1 MPFVKPDKNRISP
14 DLIKPEFEEA
24 PDSEDFDLLQ
34 TLKNGFVLENEFS
47 AIAMNKARGGGVR
60 DPNFDWA
67 AAMDKLPL
75 EYSASRNIGRMFD
88 HAENQEH
95 FDAIREQ
102 IDDRAAREKYNS
114 QAGWKGVVG
123 TLPADLFNFTNLLPF
138 GAAVKG
144 AKGAK
149 SILQNGLK
157 TAMYGASSMT
167 ASEVILHN
175 EQETRTLGQSAA
187 NIAAGTAIS
196 GVLGAALHAKLRKTP
211 GYEKFEK
218 QFEKEMMYSEDADF
232 IADVKANA
240 EEVQPRSVGA
250 AAVKKK
256 SYEEMMDDNTLVRD
270 KAFSKLKFQDPG
282 FRLAYNES
290 LNARLY
296 LQDIAQFDPKFKKH
310 LKGETQGVS
319 VETEVLM
326 DIDERALVDRHAGD
340 MFAKYKKRVGKD
352 PMRLSKADF
361 NEEIFMALVRGGK
374 SEIQEAAAASAQ
386 YRKLYTKYGDEGI
399 ESGLF
404 KDKEAILSKRETYAP
419 QKVNEAMVARHPAE
433 YQQVLVDIVKD
444 SYAKA
449 TKGNKAR
456 IYEDAVEFKDDS
468 FFQDLAA
475 DMHRNQ
481 MGTQSADIV
490 QGLAYTTKPRYAKKR
505 VIDVDYDTPLGKRYL
520 KFLDKDVEGLT
531 RNYVNTVSRRSK
543 LVKRFGEDFLDD
555 DIKSRKSEVVQAISD
570 DFKKLKAKAIDDPK
584 KFAALAK
591 QEEKTLNDVFGLRD
605 RLLGTYGYS
614 MNPNSWAYRAQKQI
628 KQYNMGTMLGDVTA
642 SSVPDLG
649 KLIAEAGF
657 TKFTTRGMKPLI
669 KALVSKDFRR
679 YLAENFPEASRLSSG
694 VEFVQG
700 GRVAGIS
707 GVMDDFGKHTKFER
721 LADNISQK
729 AISATGIRHWNAAL
743 KQIASMIISE
753 NMIDAMKA
761 LKKGKASTKQ
771 VSNLAR
777 SGISLE
783 DAASILKHIE
793 KHGVKQGEITIP
805 NIAKWEGPR
814 AASLGELYASAL
826 RKDMDRVIV
835 TPGIATTPLWMSKNG
850 LTLFGQFQSFG
861 FSSMQKTFVPMVQDF
876 DANTVQ
882 GLTFMIGL
890 GTLVAAYKRAASGRP
905 MPDAATLIQEGVDRS
920 GITGWLMDVNNRLEK
935 ISQGK
940 VGISGILNTN
950 SESKYYGHGSAAV
963 LGPTSGQID
972 NLMSIASDVL
982 SGRAD
987 QRTTHAVRKAM
998 ILQNMVGPR
1007 QAYDYI
1013 ENTFNGALGIPKS
1026 K

>member
-1 MPFVKPDKNRISP
+1 MPFVKPDKNKISP
-14 DLIKPEFEEA
+14 DLIKPEFEDA
-24 PDSEDFDLLQ
+24 PDSEDFSLAQ
-34 TLKNGFVLENEFS
+34 ALKNGFVLENEFS
-47 AIAMNKARGGGVR
+47 AIAMNKARGNGVR
-60 DPNFDWA
+60 DPEFDWA
-67 AAMDKLPL
+67 AAMEALPL

-102 IDDRAAREKYNS
+102 IDDRVAREQYNS
-114 QAGWKGVVG
+114 QAGWKGVAG
-123 TLPADLFNFTNLLPF
+123 NMTAGLFNATNLIPG

-144 AKGAK
+144 LKGAT
-149 SILQNGLK
+149 SFLQNGLK

-175 EQETRTLGQSAA
+175 EQETRTLGESAA
-187 NIAAGTAIS
+187 NIASGTLLS
-196 GVLGAALHAKLRKTP
+196 GVLGGALHAKFAKSP
-211 GYEKFEK
+211 EYGKFTK
-218 QFEKEMMYSEDADF
+218 QFEDEMKYSTDDF
-232 IADVKANA
+232 VEGVKAGA
-240 EEVQPRSVGA
+240 EDVQPRSVGA

-270 KAFSKLKFQDPG
+270 KVYSKLKFQDPG
-282 FRLAYNES
+282 FRLAYNPS

-310 LKGETQGVS
+310 KRGETQGVS

-340 MFAKYKKRVGKD
+340 MFAKYKRRIGKD

-361 NEEIFMALVRGGK
+361 NEEIFMALTRGGK
-374 SEIQEAAAASAQ
+374 SEIQEVAAASAQ

-404 KDKEAILSKRETYAP
+404 KDKEAILSKRETYVP
-419 QKVNEAMVARHPAE
+419 QKVNEAMVARYPAE
-433 YQQVLVDIVKD
+433 FQQILVEKIKGD
-444 SYAKA
+444 YALA
-449 TKGNKAR
+449 TKGNRAR
-456 IYEDAVEFKDDS
+456 IYEDAIEFKDDR

-475 DMHRNQ
+475 DIHRNIT
-481 MGTQSADIV
+481 GTKSADIV
-490 QGLAYTTKPRYAKKR
+490 DGVGFTTKPSYAKNKKL
-505 VIDVDYDTPLGKRYL
+505 DFDYDTPLGQRFL
-520 KFLDKDVEGLT
+520 KFLDRDVEGLT

-555 DIKSRKSEVVQAISD
+555 DIKARKSEVVQAISE

-584 KFAALAK
+584 KYAALVK
-591 QEEKTLNDVFGLRD
+591 QEERTLNDIFGLRD

-614 MNPNSWAYRAQKQI
+614 MNPNSWAYRAQKQA
-628 KQYNMGTMLGDVTA
+628 KQYNMVTMLGDVTA
-642 SSVPDLG
+642 SSTPDIG

-657 TKFTTRGMKPLI
+657 TKFAARGMAPLM
-669 KALVSKDFRR
+669 KALVSKDFRK
-679 YLAENFPEASRLSSG
+679 YLSENFTEASRLSSG
-694 VEFVQG
+694 IEFVQG
-700 GRVAGIS
+700 GRVNAIS
-707 GVMDDFGKHTKFER
+707 EVMDDFGKHTKFER
-721 LADNISQK
+721 AADAVSQK

-743 KQIASMIISE
+743 KQIASTIISE

-761 LKKGKASTKQ
+761 LKKGKATTKQ
-771 VSNLAR
+771 ISNLAR

-783 DAASILKHIE
+783 DAAEIFKHIE
-793 KHGVKQGEITIP
+793 KHGVKQGQITIP
-805 NIAKWEGPR
+805 NIAKWEGPQ
-814 AASLGELYASAL
+814 AASLGNLYASAL

-876 DANTVQ
+876 DANMVQ
-882 GLTFMIGL
+882 GLTFMIGM

-920 GITGWLMDVNNRLEK
+920 GVTGWLMDVNNRLEK

-940 VGISGILNTN
+940 VGISGILGTN

-972 NLMSIASDVL
+972 NLMGIASDVL

-998 ILQNMVGPR
+998 ILQNMIGVR
-1007 QAYDYI
+1007 QAADYM
-1013 ENTFNGALGIPKS
+1013 EDTFNGALGIPKS

>member
-14 DLIKPEFEEA
+14 DLIKPEFEEG
-24 PDSEDFDLLQ
+24 PDSEDFSLIQ
-34 TLKNGFVLENEFS
+34 SLKNGFVLENEFS

-88 HAENQEH
+88 HAESQEH

-102 IDDRAAREKYNS
+102 IDDRTARAKYNS

-123 TLPADLFNFTNLLPF
+123 DMTGGFLSPLNLVPF
-138 GAAVKG
+138 GSAVKG

-149 SILQNGLK
+149 SLLQNGLK

-175 EQETRTLGQSAA
+175 EQETRTLGESAA
-187 NIAAGTAIS
+187 NIASGAVLS
-196 GVLGAALHAKLRKTP
+196 GVLGAAVHTKLAKSP
-211 GYEKFEK
+211 EYGKFEK
-218 QFEKEMMYSEDADF
+218 QFEEEMKYSTDDF
-232 IADVKANA
+232 VEDVKAGA
-240 EEVQPRSVGA
+240 EDVQPRSVGA

-256 SYEEMMDDNTLVRD
+256 SYEEMMDDNTLIR
-270 KAFSKLKFQDPG
+270 AGAYSKLKFQDPG

-310 LKGETQGVS
+310 KRGETQGVA
-319 VETEVLM
+319 VETEVLR

-361 NEEIFMALVRGGK
+361 NEEIFMTLTRGGK

-404 KDKEAILSKRETYAP
+404 KDAEAITSKRDTYVP
-419 QKVNEAMVARHPAE
+419 QKVDEAMVARYPAE
-433 YQQVLVDIVKD
+433 FQQILVEKIKGD
-444 SYAKA
+444 YALA
-449 TKGNKAR
+449 AKGNKAR

-475 DMHRNQ
+475 DIHRNIT
-481 MGTQSADIV
+481 GTKSADIV
-490 QGLAYTTKPRYAKKR
+490 EGVGFTTKPSYAKNRKL
-505 VIDVDYDTPLGKRYL
+505 DFDYDTPLGKRFL

-543 LVKRFGEDFLDD
+543 LVKRFSEDFLDD

-614 MNPNSWAYRAQKQI
+614 MNPNSWAYRAQKQA
-628 KQYNMGTMLGDVTA
+628 KQYNMVTMLGDVTA
-642 SSVPDLG
+642 SSTPDLG

-657 TKFTTRGMKPLI
+657 TKFATRGMAPLI
-669 KALVSKDFRR
+669 KALVSKDFRK
-679 YLAENFPEASRLSSG
+679 YLAENFTEASRLLSG

-700 GRVAGIS
+700 GRVASIS
-707 GVMDDFGKHTKFER
+707 DVMDDFGKHTKFER
-721 LADNISQK
+721 AADKVSQK

-743 KQIASMIISE
+743 KQIASTIISE

-761 LKKGKASTKQ
+761 LRKGKATPKQ

-783 DAASILKHIE
+783 DAAEIFKHIE
-793 KHGVKQGEITIP
+793 KHGVKQGKITIP

-814 AASLGELYASAL
+814 AASLGKLYASAL

-882 GLTFMIGL
+882 GLTFMIGM
-890 GTLVAAYKRAASGRP
+890 GTLVAAYKRAASGRQ

-920 GITGWLMDVNNRLEK
+920 GVTGWLMDVNNRLEK

-940 VGISGILNTN
+940 VGISGILGTN

-972 NLMSIASDVL
+972 NLMGIASDVL
-982 SGRAD
+982 SGRVD
-987 QRTTHAVRKAM
+987 QRTTHAVRKA
-998 ILQNMVGPR
+998 IPLQNMIGVR
-1007 QAYDYI
+1007 QGYDYM
-1013 ENTFNGALGIPKS
+1013 EDTFNGALGIPKS

>member
-14 DLIKPEFEEA
+14 DLIKPEFEEG
-24 PDSEDFDLLQ
+24 PDSEDFSLIQ

-67 AAMDKLPL
+67 AAMDALPL

-88 HAENQEH
+88 HAESQEH
-95 FDAIREQ
+95 FDAIKEQ
-102 IDDRAAREKYNS
+102 IDDRTAREKYNS
-114 QAGWKGVVG
+114 QAGWKGLIG
-123 TLPADLFNFTNLLPF
+123 NMSGGLLSPLNLVPF
-138 GAAVKG
+138 GTAVKG

-149 SILQNGLK
+149 SLLQNGLK
-157 TAMYGASSMT
+157 TAMYGASSMA

-175 EQETRTLGQSAA
+175 EQETRTLGESAA
-187 NIAAGTAIS
+187 NIASGAVLS
-196 GVLGAALHAKLRKTP
+196 GVLGAALHAKLAKSP
-211 GYEKFEK
+211 EYGKFKE
-218 QFEKEMMYSEDADF
+218 QFEKEMMYPEDADF
-232 IADVKANA
+232 IADVKAGG
-240 EEVQPRSVGA
+240 EDVQPRSVGA

-256 SYEEMMDDNTLVRD
+256 SYEELMDDNTLIRD
-270 KAFSKLKFQDPG
+270 KAYSKLKFQDPG

-310 LKGETQGVS
+310 KRGETQGVS

-340 MFAKYKKRVGKD
+340 MFAKYKRRIGKD

-361 NEEIFMALVRGGK
+361 NEEIFMALTRGGK
-374 SEIQEAAAASAQ
+374 SEIQEAAAAAAE
-386 YRKLYTKYGDEGI
+386 YRRLYTKYGDMGI
-399 ESGLF
+399 ETGLF
-404 KDKEAILSKRETYAP
+404 KDKDAILSKRKTYAP

-433 YQQVLVDIVKD
+433 FRQVLVDIIKL

-456 IYEDAVEFKDDS
+456 IYQDSVEFKDDR
-468 FFQDLAA
+468 FFHDLAA
-475 DMHRNQ
+475 DIERNST
-481 MGTQSADIV
+481 GSQSADIV
-490 QGLAYTTKPRYAKKR
+490 KGVGFTSKPNYAKSR
-505 VIDVDYDTPLGKRYL
+505 VLDVDYDTPLGKRFL
-520 KFLDKDVEGLT
+520 KFLDKDVESLT
-531 RNYVNTVSRRSK
+531 RNYVNTVSRRAP
-543 LVKRFGEDFLDD
+543 LIRRFGEDFLDD

-584 KFAALAK
+584 KYAALRK
-591 QEEKTLNDVFGLRD
+591 QEERTLNDVFALRD

-614 MNPNSWAYRAQKQI
+614 MNPNSWAYRAQKQA
-628 KQYNMGTMLGDVTA
+628 KQYNMVTMLGDVTA
-642 SSVPDLG
+642 SSTPDLG

-657 TKFTTRGMKPLI
+657 TKFVTRGMAPLM
-669 KALVSKDFRR
+669 KALVSKDFRK
-679 YLAENFPEASRLSSG
+679 YLAENFTEASRLLSG

-700 GRVAGIS
+700 GRVASIS
-707 GVMDDFGKHTKFER
+707 DVMDDFGKYTKFER
-721 LADNISQK
+721 IADKVSQK
-729 AISATGIRHWNAAL
+729 AISATGIRHWNAVL
-743 KQIASMIISE
+743 KQIAAMIISE

-761 LKKGKASTKQ
+761 LRKGKATAKQ

-783 DAASILKHIE
+783 DAAEIFKHIE
-793 KHGVKQGEITIP
+793 KHGVKQGKITIP
-805 NIAKWEGPR
+805 NIAKWEGPQ
-814 AASLGELYASAL
+814 AASLGHLYASAL

-876 DANTVQ
+876 DANTIQ

-890 GTLVAAYKRAASGRP
+890 GTLVAAYKRAVSGRP

-920 GITGWLMDVNNRLEK
+920 GVTGWLMDVNNRLEK

-940 VGISGILNTN
+940 VGLSGILGTN

-972 NLMSIASDVL
+972 NLMGIASDVL
-982 SGRAD
+982 SRRAD
-987 QRTTHAVRKAM
+987 QRTTHAVRKA
-998 ILQNMVGPR
+998 ILLQNMIGIR
-1007 QAYDYI
+1007 QGYDYM
-1013 ENTFNGALGIPKS
+1013 EDTFNGALGIPKS